1 MAIYP
6 IPATR
11 EEWLKLRKD
20 YVGASEVA
28 ALLGVQADYQLSP
41 FALHMVKA
49 GKIEAPEIGGE
60 RMDWGND
67 FEDAIARTACRREG
81 WRMLPGVF
89 AVDDEIPGSSAT
101 LDRVVMPSLV
111 DEAAGYVG
119 PGALEC
125 KNVDFIAYR
134 DKWHDDDPPPW
145 ILIQMQD
152 QLACS
157 GYRWGAVT
165 ACIAGNEYYCRR
177 YFRHEGIIAAIRQ
190 AKTDFWAAVKAD
202 RPPAADRYEST
213 GVALGRLYPRHN
225 SELVDL
231 TQDNELPELVDQ
243 AIDLAARRKAILAD
257 EEKVKNLIRQ
267 KLGPNERALVAGG
280 RTVTR
285 SVGQDIPDRP
295 ANPGEIIRGKKGA
308 DRLTCK
314 GPKER
319 RAA

>member
-1 MAIYP
+1 
-6 IPATR
+6 
-11 EEWLKLRKD
+11 
-20 YVGASEVA
+20 
-28 ALLGVQADYQLSP
+28 
-41 FALHMVKA
+41 
-49 GKIEAPEIGGE
+49 
-60 RMDWGND
+60 
-67 FEDAIARTACRREG
+67 
-81 WRMLPGVF
+81 
-89 AVDDEIPGSSAT
+89 
-101 LDRVVMPSLV
+101 MPSLI

-145 ILIQMQD
+145 ILIQLQD

-177 YFRHEGIIAAIRQ
+177 YLRHEGIIAAIRQ

-243 AIDLAARRKAILAD
+243 AIDLAARRKAILSD

-314 GPKER
+314 GPKEKK
-319 RAA
+319 AA